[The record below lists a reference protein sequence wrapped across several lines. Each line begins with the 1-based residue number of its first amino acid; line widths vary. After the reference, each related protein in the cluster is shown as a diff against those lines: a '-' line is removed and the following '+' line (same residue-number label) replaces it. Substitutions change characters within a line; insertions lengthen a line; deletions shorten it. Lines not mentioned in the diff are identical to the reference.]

1 MFPSDITMHYRRIE
15 RRDRLHFAM
24 QWKGNNSSIVRLTS
38 REMIDSLHTLGSA
51 HTQFDHRH
59 SRPACNL
66 SEVNLRACLDFT
78 CVSVSHVYGSSIFD
92 R

>member
-1 MFPSDITMHYRRIE
+1 MSEEVGPGIGYSSSCDAVF
-15 RRDRLHFAM
+15 M
-24 QWKGNNSSIVRLTS
+24 QWKGNNSSVVRLTS
-38 REMIDSLHTLGSA
+38 REITDSLHTLGST
-51 HTQFDHRH
+51 HTHRV
-59 SRPACNL
+59 